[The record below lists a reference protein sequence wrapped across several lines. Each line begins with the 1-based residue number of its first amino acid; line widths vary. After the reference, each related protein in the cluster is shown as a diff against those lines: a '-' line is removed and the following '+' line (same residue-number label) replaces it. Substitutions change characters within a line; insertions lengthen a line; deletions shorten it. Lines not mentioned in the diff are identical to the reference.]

1 MSEHPQATRTREFL
15 DAFGRGE
22 LESLGAFFSEDVV
35 WHVGGSHPLS
45 GDYVGRDALVAY
57 FLRARDESG
66 GSLRLAPSAILANDE
81 HVALFL
87 RVTGERDG
95 RTLDVE
101 MAEMMEVRPDGL
113 WSEFWSMPDDQAS
126 VDAFWS

>member
-1 MSEHPQATRTREFL
+1 VVRTREFL
-15 DAFGRGE
+15 AAFADGR
-22 LESLGAFFSEDVV
+22 LESLGDFFSEDVV
-35 WHVGGSHPLS
+35 WHVGGRHPLS
-45 GDYVGRDALVAY
+45 GDYVGREALTSY

-66 GSLRLAPSAILANDE
+66 GSLQLTPSAILANDE

-95 RTLDVE
+95 RSLDIE
-101 MAEMMEVRPDGL
+101 MAEMMDVGPDGL
-113 WSEFWSMPDDQAS
+113 WTSFWSMPDDQAS